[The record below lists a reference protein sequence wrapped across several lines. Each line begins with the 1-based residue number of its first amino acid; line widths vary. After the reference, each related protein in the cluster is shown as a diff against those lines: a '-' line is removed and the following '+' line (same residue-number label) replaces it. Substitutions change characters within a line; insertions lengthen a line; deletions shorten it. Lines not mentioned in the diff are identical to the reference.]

1 MRTRSRLGAVAAG
14 VLLAATLAACGD
26 DDPQGATTV
35 EETTVAGGE
44 EATTEEETTASEEPT
59 TEEATTEES
68 TEDGAASGAATV
80 MTTETDLGTIL
91 VDGEGMTLYMF
102 TNDTQDSGESVCEGD
117 CLVAWPPLEGEPT
130 AGEGVD
136 DSLLGTIERSDGST
150 QASYNGWPL
159 YYWAQ
164 DTAPGD
170 VTGQGVGDVWYV
182 LDPAGEPIGMP

>member
-1 MRTRSRLGAVAAG
+1 MTSTLARAAVAAT
-14 VLLAATLAACGD
+14 LLAVLTLAGCTSTPAAD
-26 DDPQGATTV
+26 ESSPPDTSASQPAD
-35 EETTVAGGE
+35 
-44 EATTEEETTASEEPT
+44 EATDEPT
-59 TEEATTEES
+59 D
-68 TEDGAASGAATV
+68 DGAASGDAELAV
-80 MTTETDLGTIL
+80 AETSLGEVV

-136 DSLLGTIERSDGST
+136 ESLLGTIERSDGSM

>member
-14 VLLAATLAACGD
+14 VLLAATLSACGD

-44 EATTEEETTASEEPT
+44 EATTEEETTASEE
-59 TEEATTEES
+59 ATTEEMTEEA
-68 TEDGAASGAATV
+68 TEDGAAAGEASV
-80 MTTETDLGTIL
+80 MTAETDLGTIL

-117 CLVAWPPLEGEPT
+117 CLVAWPPLGEAT

-136 DSLLGTIERSDGST
+136 EALLGTIERSDGST

-170 VTGQGVGDVWYV
+170 VTGQGVNDVWYV

>member
-44 EATTEEETTASEEPT
+44 EATTEEETTASEEAT
-59 TEEATTEES
+59 TEEMTEES
-68 TEDGAASGAATV
+68 TEDGAAAGAATV
-80 MTTETDLGTIL
+80 MTAESDLGTIL

-136 DSLLGTIERSDGST
+136 ESLLGTIERSDGST

-170 VTGQGVGDVWYV
+170 VTGQGVNDVWYV

>member
-44 EATTEEETTASEEPT
+44 EATTEEETTASEEAT
-59 TEEATTEES
+59 TEEMTEES
-68 TEDGAASGAATV
+68 TEDGAAAGASTV
-80 MTTETDLGTIL
+80 MTAETDLGTIL
-91 VDGEGMTLYMF
+91 VDGEGMALYMF

-136 DSLLGTIERSDGST
+136 ESLLGTIERSDGST

-170 VTGQGVGDVWYV
+170 VTGQGVNDVWYV

>member
-44 EATTEEETTASEEPT
+44 EATTEEETTASEEAT
-59 TEEATTEES
+59 TEEMTEES
-68 TEDGAASGAATV
+68 TEDGAAAGASTV
-80 MTTETDLGTIL
+80 MTAETDLGTIL

-136 DSLLGTIERSDGST
+136 ESLLGTIERSDGST

-170 VTGQGVGDVWYV
+170 VTGQGVNDVWYV

>member
-14 VLLAATLAACGD
+14 VLLAASLAACGD

-44 EATTEEETTASEEPT
+44 EATTEEETTASEEAT
-59 TEEATTEES
+59 TEAMTEES
-68 TEDGAASGAATV
+68 TEDGAAAGAATV
-80 MTTETDLGTIL
+80 MTAESDLGTIL